1 MAQINE
7 GKKRF
12 IYPFNQLRSKIGQ
25 GEIYCRNFHNLDKN
39 SAFFISKLFVC
50 EDDFNGKGS
59 TLRFEPALYFE
70 ECYSKP
76 SNFVLVGN
84 FQLCL

>member
-1 MAQINE
+1 MKV
-7 GKKRF
+7 KKGS
-12 IYPFNQLRSKIGQ
+12 YDPFNQLRSKIRQ
-25 GEIYCRNFHNLDKN
+25 GKIYCRNFHNLDKN
-39 SAFFISKLFVC
+39 SAFLSKLFVC

-76 SNFVLVGN
+76 NNFVLVGN